1 MYLDIDA
8 DSTNCTTSQPIPGN
22 EYAAKHFTIYSE
34 WYNEERITSYL
45 TSRIVLT
52 SMRERTFALRPRV
65 NAGKANVNMQIHL
78 KHLVQ
83 DVGDGPCDS
92 IEKQLQKWNQRY
104 LNKSRPISNEK
115 KQACNNFWNL
125 SPKDCFILNL
135 EGLRLDIAKHPDSFD
150 QRLSFSL

>member
-1 MYLDIDA
+1 MYPYVYGIYLISIYIYMYLDIDA

-115 KQACNNFWNL
+115 NKHATTFGTCLPRIASSWIL
-125 SPKDCFILNL
+125 KDF
-135 EGLRLDIAKHPDSFD
+135 G
-150 QRLSFSL
+150 